1 MPTVKLVVNATTTD
15 AMANN
20 TFNVIPPGGAIIN
33 GFFSGAT
40 VDDAVGL
47 KIGDRDI
54 MVQGTT
60 VNIEEAADVCN
71 CNGRDQLI
79 FNEVVGPGQLYMP
92 VTVTTELQA
101 VLHIRY
107 LAGR

>member
-15 AMANN
+15 ALANN

-33 GFFSGAT
+33 GWFSGAT

-60 VNIEEAADVCN
+60 VNIEGSADVCDTS
-71 CNGRDQLI
+71 RDQLV
-79 FNEVVGPGQLYMP
+79 FSEVVGPGQLYMP

-101 VLHIRY
+101 LLHIRY
-107 LAGR
+107 LQPR